1 MSEDRTVVLPSGRVV
16 QARSDGPHDAPAI
29 LYFHGTPDSRL
40 FIDVLAP
47 LAVSSPVRVIA
58 FDRPGYG
65 GSDAEPFTLG
75 SVAEDAG
82 AVMDAY
88 GVDRFAAVGQ
98 SGGGPFALA
107 TAARWPDRV
116 TGVGSASGAGCIAEV
131 PGEIDM
137 LVDTDKQALAL
148 LPEDPEGAARLFA
161 LGFADLVA
169 VARDDDAVL
178 AAFAEMLPPD
188 ADVLTRADVRG
199 VLPAALREAFRQGVE
214 GAAWDNVAWVGPWD
228 LDFALIRQPTWL
240 WYGDADPL
248 AIPANA
254 YWLKEKIPHA
264 EVVMRAAEGHMGIVT
279 HFDEVAAALASTLA

>member
-16 QARSDGPHDAPAI
+16 QARSDGPLDAPAI

-107 TAARWPDRV
+107 TAAR
-116 TGVGSASGAGCIAEV
+116 
-131 PGEIDM
+131 
-137 LVDTDKQALAL
+137 
-148 LPEDPEGAARLFA
+148 
-161 LGFADLVA
+161 
-169 VARDDDAVL
+169 
-178 AAFAEMLPPD
+178 
-188 ADVLTRADVRG
+188 
-199 VLPAALREAFRQGVE
+199 
-214 GAAWDNVAWVGPWD
+214 
-228 LDFALIRQPTWL
+228 
-240 WYGDADPL
+240 
-248 AIPANA
+248 
-254 YWLKEKIPHA
+254 
-264 EVVMRAAEGHMGIVT
+264 
-279 HFDEVAAALASTLA
+279 